1 MLSFLSEL
9 WQYMRRRKRYWILP
23 VLVILLAVAAL
34 ILVASGSSLAPFIYT
49 LF

>member
-9 WQYMRRRKRYWILP
+9 WQYMKHRKRYWILP
-23 VLVILLAVAAL
+23 VLVILLAVAGL